1 MCLEHTRIYNKL
13 PSLATLMNEEK
24 FMNAIIDKTT
34 TKQTVMSLTLWKTHT
49 SRQVPHTS

>member
-24 FMNAIIDKTT
+24 CMNAIDKTT
-34 TKQTVMSLTLWKTHT
+34 TKQTEMFLTLWKTHT
-49 SRQVPHTS
+49 SRKIPHTS